1 MLSDTYC
8 RARCQRR
15 VENCS
20 NLLMTCPVLREGATS
35 LTKVPFR
42 VGLYAR
48 VSTHDQQTIPLQTRA
63 MREYAVRRGWT
74 LVLQVRQIGF
84 SASARQ
90 PLDRENLTRTLLAA
104 AHPIIH
110 LTPL

>member
-1 MLSDTYC
+1 
-8 RARCQRR
+8 
-15 VENCS
+15 
-20 NLLMTCPVLREGATS
+20 MTCPVLREGATS

-90 PLDRENLTRTLLAA
+90 PLDREKPDENVACCGTPDNSFDAFIDNLASNHGPEDLRLA
-104 AHPIIH
+104 H
-110 LTPL
+110 LFR